1 MILDNTNG
9 RKPEIDYPC
18 NWDYKIIG
26 DNVEKMV
33 EAAEEAA
40 EGMDYDITASN
51 ISKKGNYF
59 SINLKVLVNDE
70 EARNSVYKKLEGHE
84 NIKMVL

>member
-1 MILDNTNG
+1 MILDDKTP
-9 RKPEIDYPC
+9 RKPDIEYPTQ
-18 NWDYKIIG
+18 WEYKIIG

-33 EAAEEAA
+33 EAAEKAA
-40 EGMDYDITASN
+40 EGMQYDITASN

-59 SINLKVLVNDE
+59 SINLKVNVESE
-70 EARNSVYKKLEGHE
+70 EARNLVYQNLEGYE